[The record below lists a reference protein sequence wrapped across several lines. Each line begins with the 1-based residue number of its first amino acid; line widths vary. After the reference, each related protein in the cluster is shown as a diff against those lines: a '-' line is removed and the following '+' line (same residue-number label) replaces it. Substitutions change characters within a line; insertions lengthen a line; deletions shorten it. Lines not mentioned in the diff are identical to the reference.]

1 MASKAAHKRLAKEFV
16 SMQKEPPPFV
26 WATPDEKNILTWNY
40 LIRGPPDSPFAGG
53 EYHGVLI
60 FPAEYPFKPPGIKM
74 FTPSGRFQP
83 DKKICFSMSDFH
95 PGTWNPAWSVATIL
109 TGLLSFMLSDEMTT
123 GSVTSSDGH
132 KRAYAARSHSHNLTQ
147 PRFREAFPDVS
158 VIFNIYSPRYE
169 KPEREFHSDQSV
181 IPKLLVFYCT
191 DSLRDLPN
199 MGERERGKPD
209 IAATPTSPMSPS
221 PFSPSISRT
230 TTAEHQ
236 PQVCDRRPAAQAPT
250 TTTTLHASDAVNTS
264 LASTNK
270 PTTTP
275 QGWTGQLRQV
285 LWEKWRW
292 GVLIAFAVIVSRL
305 SSSP

>member
-1 MASKAAHKRLAKEFV
+1 MASKAAHKRLAKEYV

-132 KRAYAARSHSHNLTQ
+132 KRAYATRSHSHNLTQ
-147 PRFREAFPDVS
+147 PRFREAFPD
-158 VIFNIYSPRYE
+158 
-169 KPEREFHSDQSV
+169 
-181 IPKLLVFYCT
+181 YCT
-191 DSLRDLPN
+191 DTLRDLPN

-209 IAATPTSPMSPS
+209 TAATPTSPMSPS
-221 PFSPSISRT
+221 PFSPSISRS
-230 TTAEHQ
+230 TTATRQ
-236 PQVCDRRPAAQAPT
+236 PQVCDRQPAAQVPAT
-250 TTTTLHASDAVNTS
+250 TTTSTSDVVNTNS

-270 PTTTP
+270 PITTP